1 MSQPDAPHGEG
12 ETRVTT
18 VTRTCRRDLGAGWWV
33 AMVVVTVA
41 LGLVGRGTSGFWS
54 VFLWSIVGFVLGS
67 LVALFAAVRLVPAR
81 SDDEG
86 PDVPGGGDRAV
97 DGGGDKAG
105 QR

>member
-1 MSQPDAPHGEG
+1 MAQPDAPHGEG

-41 LGLVGRGTSGFWS
+41 LGVVGRGSSGFWS

-67 LVALFAAVRLVPAR
+67 LVALFIAARVVPAR

-86 PDVPGGGDRAV
+86 LELPSGGDGAAH
-97 DGGGDKAG
+97 GSGTAG
-105 QR
+105 K